1 MADAGSVSSQVLTT
15 LGVGSGLDV
24 FKLAQD
30 LTDVEKVPKKESI
43 ESDIT
48 ATEASISG
56 YGLVS
61 FQVGQLQ
68 KAFETLNDADE
79 LATSTGSS
87 SNTSAISLT
96 SLDGAAATGAYD
108 ITVTRLAQEQR
119 MISDEYTATTTT
131 LNSSAFDIS
140 IAVGSS
146 TITTTA
152 VTVSTPTP
160 AGVVSAIN
168 AASTGVTAS
177 LVDTGIGGTNYR
189 IILTGPTGSEG
200 AFTMSSTPDL
210 GFGDSGNTL
219 QAAQDSIINF
229 DGLTVTRSSN
239 EISDVIAGAT
249 ISLTE
254 TTSTAVRLNI
264 VSDRTTLKTNLENVV
279 TAYNDLNTLFTE
291 LTAEGSEAELG
302 GALADDTSLVRYL
315 KSQIR
320 SALFADSSTT
330 SGSVSALRDLGV
342 SIDKTGNLTLNE
354 TTYDAVVASSYDD
367 VVMMLSANT
376 SDQNLFGTESKGL
389 SQDIATILEDF
400 SDSTGVLTTRTSNA
414 EGSLQ
419 DYKDELVKL
428 EARMEGVYQRYL
440 TQFSAME
447 SLIASMDTTKDYLE
461 GQLESLSKAYDS

>member
-48 ATEASISG
+48 AAEASISG

-200 AFTMSSTPDL
+200 AFTMTSTPDL

-342 SIDKTGNLTLNE
+342 SIDKTGSLTLNE

>member
-200 AFTMSSTPDL
+200 AFTMTSTPDL

>member
-68 KAFETLNDADE
+68 KAFEKLNDADE
-79 LATSTGSS
+79 MATSTGSS

-119 MISDEYTATTTT
+119 MISDEYTAATTT

-146 TITTTA
+146 TTTTTA

-200 AFTMSSTPDL
+200 AFTMTSTPDL

-320 SALFADSSTT
+320 TALFADSSTT

-376 SDQNLFGTESKGL
+376 SDQNLFGAESKGL

>member
-68 KAFETLNDADE
+68 KAFEKLNDADE

-131 LNSSAFDIS
+131 LNSGAFDIS

-200 AFTMSSTPDL
+200 AFTMTSTPDL

-320 SALFADSSTT
+320 TALFADSSTT

-342 SIDKTGNLTLNE
+342 SIDKTGSLTLNE

>member
-68 KAFETLNDADE
+68 KAFEKLNDADE

-200 AFTMSSTPDL
+200 AFTMTSTPDL

-342 SIDKTGNLTLNE
+342 SIDKTGSLTLNE

>member
-146 TITTTA
+146 TTTTTA

>member
-68 KAFETLNDADE
+68 KAFEKLNDADE

-200 AFTMSSTPDL
+200 AFTMTSTPDL

>member
-68 KAFETLNDADE
+68 KAFEKLNDADE

-200 AFTMSSTPDL
+200 AFTMTSTPDL

-320 SALFADSSTT
+320 TALFADSSTT

-342 SIDKTGNLTLNE
+342 SIDKTGSLTLNE

>member
-68 KAFETLNDADE
+68 KAFEKLNDADE

-200 AFTMSSTPDL
+200 AFTMTSTPDL

-320 SALFADSSTT
+320 TALFADSSTT

>member
-1 MADAGSVSSQVLTT
+1 MAEVSSVSSQVLTT

-24 FKLAQD
+24 FKLAKD
-30 LTDVEKVPKKESI
+30 LTDVEKVPKQESI
-43 ESDIT
+43 EGDIT

-79 LATSTGSS
+79 LATSSGTS

-96 SLDGAAATGAYD
+96 ALDGAAATGAYD

-119 MISDEYTATTTT
+119 MISDEYAATSAT
-131 LNSSAFDIS
+131 LHSGSFDIS
-140 IAVGSS
+140 IAVGN
-146 TITTTA
+146 TTTTTTA

-177 LVDTGIGGTNYR
+177 LVDTGIAGANYR

-200 AFTMSSTPDL
+200 AFTLSSTPDL
-210 GFGDSGNTL
+210 GFGDTGNTL

-229 DGLTVTRSSN
+229 DGLTVTRSNN
-239 EISDVIAGAT
+239 ELSDVIEGAT
-249 ISLTE
+249 LTLTE
-254 TTSTAVRLNI
+254 TTSSAVRLNI
-264 VSDRTTLKTNLENVV
+264 VSDKSTLKTNLENVV
-279 TAYNDLNTLFTE
+279 TAYNDLNTLFSE
-291 LTAEGSEAELG
+291 LTSEGSEAELG

-320 SALFADSSTT
+320 TALFADSSTT
-330 SGSVSALRDLGV
+330 SGSITALRDLGV
-342 SIDKTGNLTLNE
+342 SVDKAGNLTLNE
-354 TTYDAVVASSYDD
+354 TTYDTVIASSYDD

-376 SDQNLFGTESKGL
+376 SDQNLYGTASKGL

-400 SDSTGVLTTRTSNA
+400 TDSTGVLTTRTSNA
-414 EGSLQ
+414 EDSLM
-419 DYKDELVKL
+419 DYKEELVRL
-428 EARMEGVYQRYL
+428 EARMENVYQRYL

-447 SLIASMDTTKDYLE
+447 SMMARMDTTKDYLE
-461 GQLESLSKAYDS
+461 GQLESLSKAYD

>member
-68 KAFETLNDADE
+68 KAFEKLNDADE
-79 LATSTGSS
+79 MATSTGSS

-146 TITTTA
+146 TTTTTA

>member
-68 KAFETLNDADE
+68 KAFEKLNDADE
-79 LATSTGSS
+79 MATSTGSS

-119 MISDEYTATTTT
+119 MISDEYTAATTT

-146 TITTTA
+146 TTTTTA

-200 AFTMSSTPDL
+200 AFTMTSTPDL

-376 SDQNLFGTESKGL
+376 SDQNLFGAESKGL

>member
-1 MADAGSVSSQVLTT
+1 
-15 LGVGSGLDV
+15 
-24 FKLAQD
+24 
-30 LTDVEKVPKKESI
+30 
-43 ESDIT
+43 

-200 AFTMSSTPDL
+200 AFTMTSTPDL